1 MLLVI
6 AQEPVLHQVR
16 RRGGGQLVEKAR
28 YQRNVSWRKKERSKT
43 GDHLGAPKRSRST
56 GLISCFW
63 YLHPKLSEYSQHQFA
78 RDHTG
83 HSTVI
88 PKISITVKFLG
99 SGACVSAHMLSLQS
113 CSTLCNPM
121 DCSPPDSSAH
131 GILQA
136 RILEWV
142 AMPSSRGS
150 FRTRNQ
156 IQVSYISG
164 ISRRVL
170 YHYWFWGL
178 GSNSHLLG
186 DLV

>member
-6 AQEPVLHQVR
+6 AQEPVLHQVS

-136 RILEWV
+136 RILGRS
-142 AMPSSRGS
+142 PFLSP
-150 FRTRNQ
+150 
-156 IQVSYISG
+156 
-164 ISRRVL
+164 
-170 YHYWFWGL
+170 
-178 GSNSHLLG
+178 G
-186 DLV
+186 DLPDCLPSEPPGKPKYTLLLLLLLSRFSRVQLCVTP